1 MIGQTSIATRAAIV
15 ASMLAG
21 FSATA
26 VLPAAAQSMPQGWFK
41 VCAKQEDNDICN
53 VQNITMAE
61 TGQLVIGVSMI
72 EVKGKVNRKVF
83 QISVPPGRLIPP
95 GISLSVDGAKPQ
107 KLDFVICFPDRCVA
121 EAPLDEKLVGTFKK
135 GGEVILN
142 SINFQNQP
150 NPIKISLKG
159 FGEAYD
165 GEGLKQ
171 SDLEQRQQTLQDEI
185 QKRRAEFEKKLKEE
199 QDKAKTAN

>member
-1 MIGQTSIATRAAIV
+1 MTGQTSRLARAAV
-15 ASMLAG
+15 AASLFAG
-21 FSATA
+21 FSVGVAA
-26 VLPAAAQSMPQGWFK
+26 PAFAQSMPQGWFK

-61 TGQLVIGVSMI
+61 TGQLVVGLSMI
-72 EVKGKVNRKVF
+72 DVKGKVNRKVF
-83 QISVPPGRLIPP
+83 QISVPTGRLLPP
-95 GISLSVDGAKPQ
+95 GVGLVIDNGKPV
-107 KLDFVICFPDRCVA
+107 KLDYVICFPDRCVA
-121 EAPLDEKLVGTFKK
+121 EAPLDEKLVASFKK
-135 GGEVILN
+135 GSDVVLV
-142 SINFQNQP
+142 SVNFQNQQ

-171 SDLEQRQQTLQDEI
+171 SDLEQRQQALQDEI

-199 QDKAKTAN
+199 QDKAKSGN